1 MVELNVLTSKI
12 SYIEKNLAHL
22 ESLRAMPE
30 KDLLENP
37 FLTGAAKHYLQ
48 TCIEAMLDMANHIIA
63 RERYR
68 APDNY
73 VDAFR
78 VLGEQG
84 ILPANDLPA
93 FYQMARFRNRVVHL
107 YHEVDDKEIYKI
119 LQTGLGDFK
128 AFIGAIVLRF
138 FSEPAPG

>member
-1 MVELNVLTSKI
+1 MVELDILTLKI
-12 SYIEKNLAHL
+12 GHIEKNLTCL

-30 KDLLENP
+30 KDLLESP
-37 FLTGAAKHYLQ
+37 FLTAAAKYYLQ
-48 TCIEAMLDMANHIIA
+48 TCIEAMLDIANHIIA

-84 ILPANDLPA
+84 ILPSNDLST

-107 YHEVDDKEIYKI
+107 YLEVDNKEIYKI
-119 LQTGLGDFK
+119 LQTGLDDFK
-128 AFIGAIVLRF
+128 TFIRAIMSRY
-138 FSEPAPG
+138 FSQPFPD